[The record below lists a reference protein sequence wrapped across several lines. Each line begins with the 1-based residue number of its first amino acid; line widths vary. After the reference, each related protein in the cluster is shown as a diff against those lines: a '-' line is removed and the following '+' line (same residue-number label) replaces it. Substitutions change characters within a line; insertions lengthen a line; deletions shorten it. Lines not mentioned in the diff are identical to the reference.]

1 MALPKLN
8 SSPKYEMTIPSSG
21 QRVKFRPFLIKEEK
35 NMLIATESGDTRN
48 ILIALLDTLKACID
62 EEINENK
69 LATFDIEYMFLQL
82 RAKSVGETARI
93 GIECEHCKTPTELE
107 VNIEALKIT
116 MPEINKVV
124 NITDDIQV
132 ELDYPSFNNLMTA
145 GVDTDS
151 FSNTEQLFKMM
162 NYCFKTL
169 TTPEE
174 RINLRE
180 VSQEEVTEFIESMD
194 SKQFLKIRE
203 FLESIPRLKK
213 DYEITC
219 NSCGHVNK
227 NTLEG
232 LANFLS

>member
-8 SSPKYEMTIPSSG
+8 SSPKYEMTIPSSQ

-48 ILIALLDTLKACID
+48 ILNALLDTLKSCID
-62 EEINENK
+62 EDINENK

-82 RAKSVGETARI
+82 RAKSVGETAKI
-93 GIECEHCKTPTELE
+93 GVECEQCKTANELE
-107 VNIEALKIT
+107 VNLDDLKI
-116 MPEINKVV
+116 EIPKVEKTV
-124 NITDDIQV
+124 KINDDIQV

-151 FSNTEQLFKMM
+151 FSSTEQLFKMM

-169 TTPEE
+169 ITEDE

-219 NSCGHVNK
+219 TSCGHVNK

>member
-21 QRVKFRPFLIKEEK
+21 QRVRFRPFLIKEEK

-48 ILIALLDTLKACID
+48 ILNALLDTLKACID

-82 RAKSVGETARI
+82 RAKSVGETAKI
-93 GIECEHCKTPTELE
+93 GIECEQCKTLNELE
-107 VNIEALKIT
+107 VNIDDLKIA

-132 ELDYPSFNNLMTA
+132 ELDYPSFNNLMSA

-180 VSQEEVTEFIESMD
+180 VSHEEVTEFIESMD

-213 DYEITC
+213 DYEIAC
-219 NSCGHVNK
+219 KSCGHVNK
-227 NTLEG
+227 STLEG

>member
-21 QRVKFRPFLIKEEK
+21 QRVRFRPFLIKEEK

-48 ILIALLDTLKACID
+48 ILNALLDTLKACID

-82 RAKSVGETARI
+82 RAKSVGETAKI
-93 GIECEHCKTPTELE
+93 GIECEQCKTANELE
-107 VNIEALKIT
+107 VNIDDLKIT

-132 ELDYPSFNNLMTA
+132 ELDYPSFNNLMSA

-180 VSQEEVTEFIESMD
+180 VSHEEVTEFIESMD

-213 DYEITC
+213 DYEIAC
-219 NSCGHVNK
+219 KSCGHVNK
-227 NTLEG
+227 STLEG
-232 LANFLS
+232 LANFMS